1 MSHIQIDTKKAFKK
15 WEPVLEKLGV
25 NDPIKKQWLSE
36 YAEYHQLI
44 AQGSGL
50 LNESSGNGLGLNT
63 TGSVLGMGAVVSP
76 GSPSIP
82 GITGAAGSDIASSLL
97 PTALKIAAATIGLD
111 LVTTKPSPGPV
122 IDLPFLDYKYED
134 SGAGAGIRTQMFTL
148 NATGLAAIKT
158 FLNAQMTANGVIAF
172 QTGSLS
178 KRMFFHLSS
187 STSNDLG
194 AAYNPTVEPTG
205 SKAGWV
211 EFLGY
216 SRIDKLPL
224 FRVYQQVFT
233 ASTNNVVAYD
243 VTKNTIGT
251 TDTYASFFSAAKVE
265 DTATGDFSNVA
276 SIAFGT
282 VTGADIQNPSAL
294 DNNITGYT
302 SNWELTAQTRDMEE
316 DNNPGVIAPSYSV
329 KRIMVGSAW
338 VSSVVRLNEMEDI
351 KAQTGIDVLQ
361 KSEGVLAD
369 QLAQKISREIVAKIQ
384 TLAEQN
390 RATAPAGPAGY
401 SIAGATMFDFEV
413 NVYLAANAPGGETSH
428 AVARQLVTKIEK
440 ASHYI
445 AQEGRIG
452 PAEYLVTSGNIA
464 AVLKSIAGYTLA
476 PISASITGP
485 SRQQVYSSGK
495 LGDIAIYVDPNMQFG
510 DNRIFLGRKNKA
522 EEPGIL
528 FIPYLMAQSITVVGE
543 QTWSPRVMMRSRYAV
558 AEVGFF
564 PYKQFMSIY
573 VKDVNGVVF

>member
-1 MSHIQIDTKKAFKK
+1 MSQIQIDTRKAFKK

-25 NDPIKKQWLSE
+25 TDPTKKQWLSE

-44 AQGSGL
+44 A
-50 LNESSGNGLGLNT
+50 SGNGLVNESAQSGLGLN
-63 TGSVLGMGAVVSP
+63 SPLAVNGMGPVVSP

-82 GITGAAGSDIASSLL
+82 GMSGTKGSDIASSLL
-97 PTALKIAAATIGLD
+97 PTALKVAAATIGLD

-134 SGAGAGIRTQMFTL
+134 TNTSGANRTQVFTL
-148 NATGLAAIKT
+148 SGSTIATAIT
-158 FLNAQMTANGVIAF
+158 FLKAQLVANGVIAY

-178 KRMFFHLSS
+178 KRMFFHVST

-194 AAYNPTVEPTG
+194 TAYTCTVEPTG

-211 EFLGY
+211 EFLGF
-216 SRIDKLPL
+216 SRIDKLPI
-224 FRVYQQVFT
+224 FRVYQEVFT
-233 ASTNNVVAYD
+233 ASNNNVLAYN
-243 VTKNTIGT
+243 TANNTIGT
-251 TDTYASFFSAAKVE
+251 SDTYVSFFSSAKLE
-265 DTATGDFSNVA
+265 DPADGIFTNGAG
-276 SIAFGT
+276 FGT
-282 VTGADIQNPSAL
+282 VVSSDIQNPSAL
-294 DNNITGYT
+294 DNNIIGYT
-302 SNWELTAQTRDMEE
+302 SNWELTAQTRDEE
-316 DNNPGVIAPSYSV
+316 EGNYPGVISPSYHV
-329 KRIMVGSAW
+329 TRIMVGSAW

-384 TLAEQN
+384 TLGDQN
-390 RATAPAGPAGY
+390 RATAPAGAATT
-401 SIAGATMFDFEV
+401 IADIANATIFDFSV
-413 NVYLAANAPGGETSH
+413 NAYLGSNAPGGETSH
-428 AVARQLVTKIEK
+428 AIARQLVTKIEK

-445 AQEGRIG
+445 SQEGRIG

-464 AVLKSIAGYTLA
+464 AVLKSIAGYTIA
-476 PISASITGP
+476 PMQASITGP
-485 SRQQVYSSGK
+485 SRGQLYSSGK
-495 LGDIAIYVDPNMQFG
+495 IGDIAIYVDPNMSFG

-558 AEVGFF
+558 AEVGFY

-573 VKDVNGVVF
+573 IKDANGVVF